1 VTPAHLQIARPPDRW
16 RRWPAR
22 WLIVPLAALASC
34 GVLGCWTAR
43 PTVVATPEFSSV
55 QVRLDPRATAEL
67 AASRERVAAR
77 RAEPPGSPADVARA
91 ASPPATIS
99 PASTPLA
106 TEDSWKPFAPP
117 RDWRYIV
124 LHHSGT
130 EGGSVESIDA
140 VHRQRT
146 DERGQPWLG
155 IGYHFVVGNGEEMT
169 DGEIAT
175 TFRWHEQLPGAHA
188 GDSAH
193 NARGIGV
200 CVIGDCDAA
209 PPTER
214 QTAALKRLVAT
225 LAERYQIS
233 PAAIVP
239 HSDLK
244 ATACPGRHF
253 PLAEVA
259 AAATTPESQ
268 VRGVRA
274 DAGWAF
280 LSFIPPRES
289 H

>member
-1 VTPAHLQIARPPDRW
+1 MTPAHRYPDRHSARG
-16 RRWPAR
+16 RRSPAR
-22 WLIVPLAALASC
+22 RLLLALASLASC

-43 PTVVATPEFSSV
+43 PPVVATPEFSSV
-55 QVRLDPRATAEL
+55 QVRLDPRAMAEL

-77 RAEPPGSPADVARA
+77 RAEPPASPTAVARVA
-91 ASPPATIS
+91 PPAAAIS
-99 PASTPLA
+99 PVSTPLA
-106 TEDSWKPFAPP
+106 AEDSWKPFAPP

-130 EGGSVESIDA
+130 EGGSVEAIDA

-169 DGEIAT
+169 DGEIAS

-209 PPTER
+209 PPTPL

-253 PLAEVA
+253 PLEEIVA
-259 AAATTPESQ
+259 AATVRESQ
-268 VRGVRA
+268 ARTVRA

-289 H
+289 Y